1 MGINVSLLTYELKS
15 NVLIVYI
22 TDLPMGL
29 IMFYLFTLDNL
40 FSLKLIRQ
48 INNLLVDEVIEG
60 MFTVL

>member
-15 NVLIVYI
+15 NVLIGYI